1 MKKIILTGILFLMM
15 NMLSAQDIVSVSG
28 GEASGIGGSFSYTVG
43 QVFYSTII
51 VSTGSVSQGLQQ
63 SIELFTLSN
72 SELTSLTL
80 KAVTYPNP
88 TSDYLVLAI
97 SDGNITNLTYVLYDI
112 NGRALAQGKCIQS
125 NTQIDMQSLAIGTYV
140 LKVNKNSQEIKT
152 FKIIKN

>member
-51 VSTGSVSQGLQQ
+51 ASTGSVSQGLQQ

-97 SDGNITNLTYVLYDI
+97 SDANITDLTYVLYDI

>member
-51 VSTGSVSQGLQQ
+51 SSTGSVSQGLQQ

>member
-1 MKKIILTGILFLMM
+1 
-15 NMLSAQDIVSVSG
+15 MLSAQDIVSVSG

-51 VSTGSVSQGLQQ
+51 SSTGSVSQGLQQ

-88 TSDYLVLAI
+88 TSDYVVLAI
-97 SDGNITNLTYVLYDI
+97 SDGNITNLIYVLYDI

-125 NTQIDMQSLAIGTYV
+125 NTQIDMQSLTIGTYV

>member
-51 VSTGSVSQGLQQ
+51 ASTGSVSQGLQQ

>member
-1 MKKIILTGILFLMM
+1 MKKKILTGILFLMI

-51 VSTGSVSQGLQQ
+51 ASTGSVSQGLQQ

-88 TSDYLVLAI
+88 TSDYVVLAI
-97 SDGNITNLTYVLYDI
+97 SDGNITNLIYVLYDI
-112 NGRALAQGKCIQS
+112 NGRALAQGKCIHS
-125 NTQIDMQSLAIGTYV
+125 NTQIDIQSLAIGTYV

>member
-51 VSTGSVSQGLQQ
+51 ASTGSVSQGLQQ

-80 KAVTYPNP
+80 KTVTYPNP
-88 TSDYLVLAI
+88 TSDYVVLAI

-112 NGRALAQGKCIQS
+112 NGRALAKGKCIQS
-125 NTQIDMQSLAIGTYV
+125 NTLIDMQSLAIGTYI
-140 LKVNKNSQEIKT
+140 LKVNQNSQEIKT